1 MAKQV
6 PITWV
11 IGDFESTALV
21 EQFASSYS
29 SYVHV
34 GIENVEQAINTD
46 LGLPRS
52 PLELRTT
59 LEPRLVILDI
69 NHSLAA
75 FTQETVK
82 CILGARSFGVHF
94 LILNAQDLPLVFY
107 PTSFPKQ
114 ADQIILCPSAR
125 NIDRFIDIRE
135 ANYQLVVAACK
146 SLPPNHCLTVSN
158 LYQQN
163 RNYFCGDISWWGI
176 GPGPQPS
183 YFHLSD
189 PWVPWLRFHSWT
201 TAKHLFYPKRV
212 RDRVW
217 TLLLGQADVNSLLS
231 KLDKEC
237 LLKVL
242 EHGAALDSFY
252 VTLSN
257 LTVVLTTPD
266 QVQYWNKD
274 RCIPAAFIHT
284 SHFEEFYENAVKRQ
298 IQFLNQAPTKF
309 ERLDLIV
316 DMGVPID
323 TKIATSPLFNLY
335 DVALTVFSS
344 ITCPPGI
351 QKFVQAIS
359 IPRNLE

>member
-11 IGDFESTALV
+11 IGDFRSTGLV
-21 EQFASSYS
+21 EQSASTYS

-34 GIENVEQAINTD
+34 GIEDVEQAINTD

-52 PLELRTT
+52 PLE
-59 LEPRLVILDI
+59 PRLVILDT

-82 CILGARSFGVHF
+82 CILGARRFGVHF
-94 LILNAQDLPLVFY
+94 LILNAQDLPLVVY

-146 SLPPNHCLTVSN
+146 SLPPNHCLTISN
-158 LYQQN
+158 LYQPN
-163 RNYFCGDISWWGI
+163 RTY
-176 GPGPQPS
+176 
-183 YFHLSD
+183 LSAD
-189 PWVPWLRFHSWT
+189 PWVPWLRFQSWT
-201 TAKHLFYPKRV
+201 REKHLFYPKRV
-212 RDRVW
+212 RERVW

-242 EHGAALDSFY
+242 EHGAALDSRY

-266 QVQYWNKD
+266 QVQYWNKN

-284 SHFEEFYENAVKRQ
+284 GHFEEFYENAVKRQ

-316 DMGVPID
+316 DVGVPIP
-323 TKIATSPLFNLY
+323 TRIATSPLFNLH

-344 ITCPPGI
+344 ITCPPEI
-351 QKFVQAIS
+351 QKFIQAIS